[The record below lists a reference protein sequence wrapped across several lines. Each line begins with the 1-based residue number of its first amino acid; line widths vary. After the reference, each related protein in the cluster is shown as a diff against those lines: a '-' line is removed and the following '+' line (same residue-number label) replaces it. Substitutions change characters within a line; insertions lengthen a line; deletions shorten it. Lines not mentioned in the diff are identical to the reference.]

1 LININIQSSIVSF
14 LLVITIVLNI
24 LENESKSTERDCNSF
39 IENGDS
45 YHERYENAL
54 ALREYEMAYQMCPDN
69 FEALVKLTRAYDDC
83 GEDLKG
89 IKPDENRPIEAEKY
103 FQDAV
108 KYSEILLQKF
118 PEKLETY
125 FLSALS
131 YGNLSRYKEGKEK
144 VVLARY
150 IEEYAKKAIEVD
162 PNFAPAYVVLGIYYR
177 EVASLNGLKKAI
189 ANGLMGG
196 LPTGTFGESIET
208 LNKALNLSPQSPY
221 VHFDLARTYEEM
233 NKVDKAIE
241 HYQKVIELPVVDHD
255 DNRKK
260 KIAVERLKVL
270 ESSQNSLTTK
280 VSGD

>member
-1 LININIQSSIVSF
+1 MINFNIQSFFVSI

-24 LENESKSTERDCNSF
+24 LGNESKAIERDCNSF
-39 IENGDS
+39 IEDGDS
-45 YHERYENAL
+45 YHERFENIL
-54 ALREYEMAYQMCPDN
+54 ALREYEMAYQICPDN

-89 IKPDENRPIEAEKY
+89 IKPDENRPVEAEKY
-103 FQDAV
+103 FMDAV

-131 YGNLSRYKEGKEK
+131 YGNLSRYKDGKEK

-162 PNFAPAYVVLGIYYR
+162 PNFAPAYVILGIYYR

-189 ANGLMGG
+189 ADGLMGG
-196 LPTGTFGESIET
+196 LPTGTFEQSEQS
-208 LNKALNLSPQSPY
+208 LNKALKLSPQSPF

-233 NKVDKAIE
+233 NRIDSAIE
-241 HYQKVIELPVVDHD
+241 HYKQVIELPVVDHD
-255 DNRKK
+255 DKRKK
-260 KIAVERLKVL
+260 KIAEERLKVL
-270 ESSQNSLTTK
+270 QDSENNITTTVSS
-280 VSGD
+280 D

>member
-1 LININIQSSIVSF
+1 MININIQSFIVSF

-103 FQDAV
+103 FQGAV

-144 VVLARY
+144 VELARY
-150 IEEYAKKAIEVD
+150 IEEYAKRAIEVD

-177 EVASLNGLKKAI
+177 EVASLNGLKKAL
-189 ANGLMGG
+189 ANGFMGG
-196 LPTGTFGESIET
+196 LPTGTFEESVEA
-208 LNKALNLSPQSPY
+208 LNKALQLSPQGPY
-221 VHFDLARTYEEM
+221 VHFDLARTYEEI
-233 NKVDKAIE
+233 NNLDKAIE
-241 HYQKVIELPVVDHD
+241 HYKQVVELPVVDHD

-260 KIAVERLKVL
+260 KIAEERLKVL
-270 ESSQNSLTTK
+270 KSSQNNITTK
-280 VSGD
+280 VSSD